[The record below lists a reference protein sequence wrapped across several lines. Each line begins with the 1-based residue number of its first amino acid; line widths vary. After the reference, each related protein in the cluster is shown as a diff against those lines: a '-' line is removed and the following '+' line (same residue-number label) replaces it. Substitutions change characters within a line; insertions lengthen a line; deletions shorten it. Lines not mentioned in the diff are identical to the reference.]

1 MESGTD
7 RRNFLKTTLAAG
19 TVLAVAGENP
29 QAGAAASPRAE
40 PKEIHA
46 PPIETLRI
54 GLVGLGDRGTYLLSL
69 LLGIAKVQIRAVC
82 DLDQA
87 KAARAQRLVEDH
99 RLPRPES
106 YCRGETDY
114 RRMCRRDDLDLVI
127 NATPWPLHSPVVLA
141 ALEAGKHAAT
151 EVPAALSVEE
161 CWQQIEAA
169 EKANRHCV
177 LLENYCYQR
186 DVMLVWNLVRKGF
199 FGEVMH
205 AEVGYQKDGRDY
217 EVNSAD
223 GRLNWQGQIRK
234 NRKGNPFPTH
244 DIGPLAQWM
253 DIHRGDRF
261 EYLVSMGGNARG
273 YHEYAARYLAADNP
287 LATARFDMAD
297 INSCLIRTAK
307 GRTVYLLSDT
317 LLSRPQSRN
326 LYRLLGSQGI
336 YDRTIDRLYLEGKS
350 PKRDRCHG
358 DWELIAGYY
367 NEFDHPLWKAFRKQ
381 TISTGKG
388 GGDYLC
394 LYRLVQ
400 ALRMGTRP
408 DIDVYD
414 SAAWSSIVELSETS
428 ARNRSQPLDF
438 PDFTRGRWKTTPPE
452 PLVEK

>member
-1 MESGTD
+1 MESAAD
-7 RRNFLKTTLAAG
+7 RREFLKTTLAAG
-19 TVLAVAGENP
+19 SVLAVAGENRP
-29 QAGAAASPRAE
+29 APAEVSPRPE
-40 PKEIHA
+40 PTEIHA
-46 PPIETLRI
+46 PPVETLRI

-69 LLGIAKVQIRAVC
+69 LLGMPKVQVRAVC

-106 YCRGETDY
+106 YCGGPADY
-114 RRMCRRDDLDLVI
+114 RRLCRRDDLDLVV

-151 EVPAALSVEE
+151 EVPSALSVEE
-161 CWQQIEAA
+161 CWRQIEAA

-186 DVMLVWNLVRKGF
+186 DVMLVWNLVRKGL
-199 FGEVMH
+199 FGQVMH
-205 AEVGYQKDGRDY
+205 AEGGYQKDGRDY

-223 GRLNWQGQIRK
+223 GRLNWQGEIRK
-234 NRKGNPFPTH
+234 SRKGNPFPTH
-244 DIGPLAQWM
+244 DVGPLAQWM

-261 EYLVSMGGNARG
+261 EYLVSMGGNARA
-273 YHEYAARYLAADNP
+273 YHEYAARYLPAGNSLAA
-287 LATARFDMAD
+287 AKFDMAD

-307 GRTVYLLSDT
+307 GRTIYLLSDT
-317 LLSRPQSRN
+317 LLCRPQSRN

-336 YDRTIDRLYLEGKS
+336 YDRSIDRLYLEERS

-367 NEFDHPLWKAFRKQ
+367 NEFDHPLWKSFRNK
-381 TISTGKG
+381 TISTGKA
-388 GGDYLC
+388 GGDHLC

-400 ALRMGTRP
+400 SLRTGTRP

-414 SAAWSSIVELSETS
+414 AAAWSSIVELSETS

-438 PDFTRGRWKTTPPE
+438 PDFTRGRWKTRTPE

>member
-1 MESGTD
+1 MEPGTD

-19 TVLAVAGENP
+19 SVLAVAGENRP
-29 QAGAAASPRAE
+29 AGAAASPRAE

-46 PPIETLRI
+46 PPIDKLRI

-69 LLGIAKVQIRAVC
+69 LLGIPKIQVRAVC

-87 KAARAQRLVEDH
+87 KAARAQRLVEDY

-114 RRMCRRDDLDLVI
+114 RRLCGRDDLDLVV

-161 CWQQIEAA
+161 CWRQVEAA

-186 DVMLVWNLVRKGF
+186 DVMLVLNLVRKGL
-199 FGEVMH
+199 FGQVMH
-205 AEVGYQKDGRDY
+205 AEGGYQKDGREY
-217 EVNSAD
+217 EVKSAD
-223 GRLNWQGQIRK
+223 GQLNWQGEIRK
-234 NRKGNPFPTH
+234 SRKGNPFPTH
-244 DIGPLAQWM
+244 DVGPLAQWM

-273 YHEYAARYLAADNP
+273 YHEYAARYLPAGNS
-287 LATARFDMAD
+287 LAMAKFDMAD
-297 INSCLIRTAK
+297 VNSCLIRTAK
-307 GRTVYLLSDT
+307 GRTIYLLSDT

-336 YDRTIDRLYLEGKS
+336 YDRTIDRLYLEDRS

-358 DWELIAGYY
+358 EWELIVSYY
-367 NEFDHPLWKAFRKQ
+367 SEFDHPLWKAFRNK

-400 ALRMGTRP
+400 ALRTGTRP